1 VSARLVLADDH
12 PIVLDGLRRLFEAEP
27 GWRVVASCTDG
38 EATLQAV
45 REHRPDLLILD
56 LRMPRVG
63 GLSVL
68 RRMAEEGAAAV
79 PVIVLT
85 AGLDNDDLVEVVR
98 LGARGVVLK
107 DQAPGLLVE
116 GARAVLAGGRYLQ
129 KEVAGPLL
137 DRLFAREHARERLTR
152 ILTAREL
159 EIARLAARGLR
170 SKEVAAE
177 LGIAEGTIKIH
188 LHNVYQKLGVASR
201 VELVNDLREAGVT

>member
-1 VSARLVLADDH
+1 MSARLVLADDH
-12 PIVLDGLRRLFEAEP
+12 PIVLDGLHRLFEAEP

-45 REHRPDLLILD
+45 REHQPDLLILD

-63 GLSVL
+63 GVSVL
-68 RRMAEEGAAAV
+68 RRMAEDGSAV

-170 SKEVAAE
+170 SREVAAQ
-177 LGIAEGTIKIH
+177 LGIAEGTVKIH
-188 LHNVYQKLGVASR
+188 LHNVYQKLGIASR
-201 VELVNDLREAGVT
+201 VELVNDLREAGAA

>member
-1 VSARLVLADDH
+1 MSARLVLADDH

-63 GLSVL
+63 GLNVL
-68 RRMAEEGAAAV
+68 RRMAEDGTAV

-177 LGIAEGTIKIH
+177 LGIAEGTVKIH

-201 VELVNDLREAGVT
+201 VELVNDLREAGVA